1 MTRGG
6 VNFVLQWGASTA
18 VSYVLTSSCLVPT
31 PGAVVF
37 TFQVTPSNRR
47 GGLPG
52 GVSRAALFFHNWSRG
67 FSSKTLSSRSY
78 KKWVTLR
85 CVSFQPRW
93 AEKVFLNGCSIHG
106 HTREIRYLTR
116 QQPNNVFG
124 GTTLTLR
131 GTYTWKNPWWL
142 LLWAEAQLNR
152 QRYV

>member
-6 VNFVLQWGASTA
+6 INFVLQWGAPTA
-18 VSYVLTSSCLVPT
+18 ISYVLGSPCLVPT
-31 PGAVVF
+31 PASTVF
-37 TFQVTPSNRR
+37 TFQVTPANKR

-52 GVSRAALFFHNWSRG
+52 GVSRASLFFSSWARG
-67 FSSKTLSSRSY
+67 SLSKVSTSHSY

-93 AEKVFLNGCSIHG
+93 AEKVFLTGRSIHG

-116 QQPNNVFG
+116 YQPNNIFG

-131 GTYTWKNPWWL
+131 GTHTWKNPWWL
-142 LLWAEAQLNR
+142 LLWSEAQLNR